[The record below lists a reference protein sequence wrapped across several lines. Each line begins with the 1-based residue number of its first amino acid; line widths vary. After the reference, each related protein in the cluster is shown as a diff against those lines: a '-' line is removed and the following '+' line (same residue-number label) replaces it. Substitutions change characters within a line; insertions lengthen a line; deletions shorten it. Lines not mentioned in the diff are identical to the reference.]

1 LFGEVF
7 VTFFLF
13 ITEIS
18 FTVQVTKVV
27 PAVSEEIKEALIRNI
42 RRRMT
47 PQPLKIRADIEMKC
61 FQFDG
66 VLHIKVQFAFLAL
79 PSFPV
84 DSVRELDHAYCG

>member
-1 LFGEVF
+1 MFGEVF

-66 VLHIKVQFAFLAL
+66 VLHIKVQFSSLSFAFILL
-79 PSFPV
+79 LWMV
-84 DSVRELDHAYCG
+84 LMHMT